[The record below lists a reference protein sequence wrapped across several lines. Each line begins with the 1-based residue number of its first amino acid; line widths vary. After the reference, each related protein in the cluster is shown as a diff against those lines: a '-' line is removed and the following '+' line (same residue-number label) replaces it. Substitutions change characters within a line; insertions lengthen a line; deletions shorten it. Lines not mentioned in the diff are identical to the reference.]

1 MIEIEALPPA
11 QLYIVF
17 LSFVTVS
24 VTMLNNV
31 SDNRV
36 LGLPLAFPTV
46 LAFTTSVAAV
56 QIVWGLWALFPSP
69 AWDRSQVLLHMA
81 VVVVATF
88 VFWKWVAFKTASA
101 RELSASTRG

>member
-24 VTMLNNV
+24 VTILNNV

-36 LGLPLAFPTV
+36 PGLPQAFPTL
-46 LAFTTSVAAV
+46 LAFTTSVAAA
-56 QIVWGLWALFPSP
+56 QIVWGLLALFPSL
-69 AWDRSQVLLHMA
+69 ASDRSQVLLHMA

-88 VFWKWVAFKTASA
+88 VFWKWVAFKTASP
-101 RELSASTRG
+101 RELSANTTG